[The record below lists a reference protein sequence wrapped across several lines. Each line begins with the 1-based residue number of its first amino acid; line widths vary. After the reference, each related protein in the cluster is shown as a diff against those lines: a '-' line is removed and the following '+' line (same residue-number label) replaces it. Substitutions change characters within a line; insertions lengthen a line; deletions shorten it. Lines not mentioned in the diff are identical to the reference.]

1 MISEKQ
7 QASTSRC
14 NTWYKNFKDL
24 TFDQRVAR
32 KEMWDGPVDPDV
44 TRAYSFLSRQKQKRE
59 KAKSKAVAAIMQMR
73 DI

>member
-7 QASTSRC
+7 KANTSRC

-59 KAKSKAVAAIMQMR
+59 KAKNKAVAAIMQMR
-73 DI
+73 GI